1 MSIHGKVR
9 YVTTD
14 PSSLPD
20 GWSQIAPAP
29 SGAERLRYTY
39 VLDRE
44 DTIEVWLEEHISA
57 TGSATYFLRANT
69 VEFLGARH
77 ENDFEIDS
85 YEELLEAERA
95 TVEFLTLLTGRLDP
109 DSPDDRRLYLTVQA
123 VVDEFSGDD
132 RGFWRRLSERLHRG
146 F

>member
-20 GWSQIAPAP
+20 EWSQIAPAP
-29 SGAERLRYTY
+29 SGAECLRYEY
-39 VLDRE
+39 ALDRE

-69 VEFLGARH
+69 VEFL
-77 ENDFEIDS
+77 
-85 YEELLEAERA
+85 
-95 TVEFLTLLTGRLDP
+95 TLLTGRLES

>member
-29 SGAERLRYTY
+29 SGAECLRYEY
-39 VLDRE
+39 ALDRE

-57 TGSATYFLRANT
+57 TSSATYFLRANT

-95 TVEFLTLLTGRLDP
+95 TVEFLTLLTGRLES
-109 DSPDDRRLYLTVQA
+109 DSPDDRAFT
-123 VVDEFSGDD
+123 
-132 RGFWRRLSERLHRG
+132 
-146 F
+146 